1 MHNSDTL
8 QRFIFEN
15 SNVRGVFVHLGN
27 SYKTARQRYDYPA
40 AIGQQLGQGLAAS
53 ALLSATIKYEGSLI
67 MQTQSNGAINLL
79 VAQCSHDRHL
89 RGLVRWQEENA
100 NFGKG
105 HMTITI
111 DKTAEERYQGI
122 TELAHNSLA
131 QTIEN
136 YFLQSEQIQTHIWLA
151 ANEGQAVGMLLQ
163 HLPGKEVDPDLWDRI
178 AQLGQ
183 TITEEELLT
192 LPTEEIL
199 RRLFHEED
207 VRLFEGEPVSFR
219 CSCSREKVAT
229 MLRSLGRDEAR
240 SIIAEEG
247 KIEVGCE
254 FCNQQYAFDA
264 VDTEQLFASA
274 TPAPGGSDSTH

>member
-15 SNVRGVFVHLGN
+15 SNVRGTFVHLGN
-27 SYKTARQRYDYPA
+27 SYQTARQRYDYPA
-40 AIGQQLGQGLAAS
+40 AVGQQLGQGLAAS
-53 ALLSATIKYEGSLI
+53 ALLSATIKYQGSLI
-67 MQTQSNGAINLL
+67 MQTQSNGPINLL

-89 RGLVRWQEENA
+89 RGLARWQEEKA
-100 NFGKG
+100 AFGKG

-122 TELAHNSLA
+122 TELADNSLA
-131 QTIEN
+131 HTIEN
-136 YFLQSEQIQTHIWLA
+136 YFQQSEQIQTRIWLA
-151 ANEGQAVGMLLQ
+151 ANEEQAVGMLLQ
-163 HLPGKEVDPDLWDRI
+163 HLPGKDIDPDLWERI

-183 TITEEELLT
+183 TITDTELLN

-207 VRLFEGEPVSFR
+207 VRLFDPEPISFR
-219 CSCSREKVAT
+219 CQCSREKVAT
-229 MLRSLGRDEAR
+229 MLRSLGRDEAH
-240 SIIAEEG
+240 SIIEEEG

-254 FCNQQYAFDA
+254 FCNQQYTFDA
-264 VDTEQLFASA
+264 VDAEQLFASA
-274 TPAPGGSDSTH
+274 TPAPEGSDSTH